1 MRHLAYC
8 FMSFCFVFSTS
19 GLAASERSEQVKQ
32 FVAAFNAHDA
42 ELMSQYVTDN
52 IQWLSV
58 NGDRIAVETSG
69 KTELIKAM
77 SGYFK
82 SCPSCQS
89 ELTDITV
96 LGNRVSTIEEASWR
110 QKDQL
115 RSQKSLAIYEFS
127 NSLIRRV
134 YYFPAE

>member
-8 FMSFCFVFSTS
+8 VMLFCFVLSTHS
-19 GLAASERSEQVKQ
+19 LAASERSEQVKQ

-42 ELMSQYVTDN
+42 ELMSQYVTDDM
-52 IQWLSV
+52 QWLSV
-58 NGDRIAVETSG
+58 NCDRVAVETSG
-69 KTELIKAM
+69 KSELIKAM
-77 SGYFK
+77 DRYFK
-82 SCPSCQS
+82 SCASCQS

-96 LGNRVSTIEEASWR
+96 LGNRVSTVEEASWR
-110 QKDQL
+110 QNGELK
-115 RSQKSLAIYEFS
+115 SQKSLAVYEFN

>member
-1 MRHLAYC
+1 MRYLAYC
-8 FMSFCFVFSTS
+8 FMFFCFVLSTPS
-19 GLAASERSEQVKQ
+19 LAASERSEQIKQ

-42 ELMSQYVTDN
+42 ELMSQYVTDD

-69 KTELIKAM
+69 KTELIKEM

-82 SCPSCQS
+82 SCASCQS
-89 ELTDITV
+89 ELADITV
-96 LGNRVSTIEEASWR
+96 LGNRVSTIEKASWR
-110 QKDQL
+110 QNGELK
-115 RSQKSLAIYEFS
+115 SQKSLAIYEFS
-127 NSLIRRV
+127 NNLIRRV

>member
-1 MRHLAYC
+1 MRYLAYC
-8 FMSFCFVFSTS
+8 FMFFCLFLSAP
-19 GLAASERSEQVKQ
+19 GLAASERSEQIKQ

-42 ELMSQYVTDN
+42 ELMSQYVTDD

-69 KTELIKAM
+69 KTELIEAM
-77 SGYFK
+77 DGYFK
-82 SCPSCQS
+82 SCASCQS
-89 ELTDITV
+89 KVTDLTV
-96 LGNRVSTIEEASWR
+96 LGNRVSTEEEASWR
-110 QKDQL
+110 QNGEL
-115 RSQKSLAIYEFS
+115 RSQKSLAIYEFN